1 MKNKKKIIIF
11 ILILLALISTI
22 GVYFYINKQ
31 NETKLDKKTKEY
43 LCEKKTDWESFD
55 FRSIDDEDLGK
66 YKSIYSISFKI
77 KDDIEMTNFLTQE
90 KYEFT
95 NVLGFDS
102 LERESK
108 NDFDEEIDEK
118 KLMKTYSSK
127 TFIPVNFENY
137 VNNDEPLNDY
147 IKDIEILG
155 YICKEI

>member
-1 MKNKKKIIIF
+1 
-11 ILILLALISTI
+11 
-22 GVYFYINKQ
+22 
-31 NETKLDKKTKEY
+31 
-43 LCEKKTDWESFD
+43 
-55 FRSIDDEDLGK
+55 
-66 YKSIYSISFKI
+66 
-77 KDDIEMTNFLTQE
+77 MTNFLTQE